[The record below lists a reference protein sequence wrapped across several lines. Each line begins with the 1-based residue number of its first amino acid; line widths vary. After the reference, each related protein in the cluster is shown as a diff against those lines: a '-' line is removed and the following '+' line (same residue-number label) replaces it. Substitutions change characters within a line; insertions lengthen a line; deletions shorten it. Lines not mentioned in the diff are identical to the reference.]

1 MRDSS
6 AFGSRIQDPCPPGG
20 FVPGLDKATVFA
32 FNADAAASE
41 ASEALRVPGPAAVHA
56 SGRGATR

>member
-41 ASEALRVPGPAAVHA
+41 APRGPGPAAVHA

>member
-41 ASEALRVPGPAAVHA
+41 ALRVPGPAAVHA